1 MAIINNA
8 SLILKDAN
16 GNVATV
22 RSLTDADVV
31 KLKASMTQTED
42 NKTAIS
48 KLDERVS
55 KLVGS
60 DGAQVEATTEK
71 LGVVKLASDADVDN
85 AVVGKVVDA
94 KQLASVKSALAKV
107 YKYKGTVAKFTD
119 LPSSN
124 VQNGDIYNV
133 EAAYNNYPAID
144 NRRILQ

>member
-22 RSLTDADVV
+22 RSLTDADVA

-42 NKTAIS
+42 NKSAIS

-60 DGAQVEATTEK
+60 DCAQVEATTE
-71 LGVVKLASDADVDN
+71 
-85 AVVGKVVDA
+85 
-94 KQLASVKSALAKV
+94 
-107 YKYKGTVAKFTD
+107 
-119 LPSSN
+119 
-124 VQNGDIYNV
+124 
-133 EAAYNNYPAID
+133 
-144 NRRILQ
+144 